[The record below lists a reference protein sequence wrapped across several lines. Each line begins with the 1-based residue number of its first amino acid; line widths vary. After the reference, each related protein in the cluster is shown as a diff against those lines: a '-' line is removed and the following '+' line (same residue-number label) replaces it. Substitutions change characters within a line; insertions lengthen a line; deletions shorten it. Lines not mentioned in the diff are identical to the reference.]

1 MLRTD
6 TDIISVSSKEL
17 STIVKDVVKSAN
29 AVDLVYVRDNEPGI
43 QRIKKGKGFSYLYKS
58 KKITKKSE
66 LERFKKLVIPPAWKS
81 VWICT
86 LDNGHLQATGID
98 QKNRKQYK
106 YHTLW
111 NALRNHTK
119 FYRLYEF
126 GKTLPQIRIRIE
138 QDLNLPGMPPEKV
151 LALVVSLM
159 ERTNIRVGNNIYEK
173 LYGSYGLTTLKDKHV
188 TFSSN
193 KVHFKFVGKKGISHS
208 ISLNNKKLA
217 TLVKKCK
224 DIPGKE
230 LFQYEDEGGNYRSID
245 SGMVNTYIKEISGS
259 DFSAKDFRTW
269 SGTIHALLALKMLGY
284 CETKTETKN
293 KISEAL
299 EMVSVQLGNTRN
311 VCKKYYVHP
320 AIISLYEN
328 NQLERYFKALDKI
341 EENDNKADLT
351 CEEKVLMRIFEKETL
366 NLKK

>member
-126 GKTLPQIRIRIE
+126 GKTLPQRRIRIE
-138 QDLNLPGMPPEKV
+138 QDLNLPGMPPENI
-151 LALVVSLM
+151 LAL
-159 ERTNIRVGNNIYEK
+159 
-173 LYGSYGLTTLKDKHV
+173 
-188 TFSSN
+188 
-193 KVHFKFVGKKGISHS
+193 
-208 ISLNNKKLA
+208 
-217 TLVKKCK
+217 
-224 DIPGKE
+224 
-230 LFQYEDEGGNYRSID
+230 
-245 SGMVNTYIKEISGS
+245 
-259 DFSAKDFRTW
+259 
-269 SGTIHALLALKMLGY
+269 
-284 CETKTETKN
+284 
-293 KISEAL
+293 
-299 EMVSVQLGNTRN
+299 
-311 VCKKYYVHP
+311 
-320 AIISLYEN
+320 
-328 NQLERYFKALDKI
+328 
-341 EENDNKADLT
+341 
-351 CEEKVLMRIFEKETL
+351 
-366 NLKK
+366 